1 VNPQRVPKPSRDE
14 LGPAKPASAH
24 APYDAILFDN
34 DGVLVDTEHLYF
46 RANRQ
51 ALAGVG
57 IDLDQAAYVEYFLRE
72 GTGVWHLAEAR
83 GLTAGDIEALRA
95 ARDRCYYELVG
106 AADIVIPGAPDI
118 VQALAAR
125 YRLAIVTSSEPEPF
139 ARTHA
144 RTGLLPHFEMV
155 LMKGDYER
163 SKPEPD
169 PYLRAV
175 ERLRLAPERCLVIED
190 SERGLRAA
198 KAAGLTCWVIPSVLT
213 VGCRFEAAD
222 AVLDD
227 LAAAG
232 RRLLG

>member
-1 VNPQRVPKPSRDE
+1 
-14 LGPAKPASAH
+14 
-24 APYDAILFDN
+24 
-34 DGVLVDTEHLYF
+34 
-46 RANRQ
+46 
-51 ALAGVG
+51 
-57 IDLDQAAYVEYFLRE
+57 
-72 GTGVWHLAEAR
+72 
-83 GLTAGDIEALRA
+83 
-95 ARDRCYYELVG
+95 
-106 AADIVIPGAPDI
+106 VIPGVPDI
-118 VQALAAR
+118 VRALAAC

-198 KAAGLTCWVIPSVLT
+198 KAAGLACWVIPSSLT
-213 VGCRFEAAD
+213 VGGRFETAD
-222 AVLDD
+222 AVLDN
-227 LAAAG
+227 LTAAG
-232 RRLLG
+232 RRLLDPPQPPRSG